1 MKNTA
6 KEYLYKEYQNLSEFM
21 ANEISIKSKEKEF
34 LDQVLTKLKG
44 IIGEKKFAEYTFNS
58 AIPNYENW
66 KKELD
71 EKCGDNIVKLSQE
84 LEKYSFKEETWTNFL
99 KKTEIF
105 SDETSGIF
113 KEFIQ
118 ETTENW
124 GKFTF
129 IYGRFAEEAQCLFDK
144 RTFYKKL
151 LKQKKKT
158 QKDIANIISE
168 NISDDNFKIDSYDP
182 DSIATAINKLLNNSD
197 KRTGQNGI
205 GLWEKMITALYGEKN
220 DRYSYCK
227 QQFIKEWADFWHKQ
241 VPQFSIDELIGTVE
255 FYYDVPQLIQCKK

>member
-1 MKNTA
+1 MKDA
-6 KEYLYKEYQNLSEFM
+6 EKKFLYENYQNFSKFM
-21 ANEISIKSKEKEF
+21 ANTISIKDKERM
-34 LDQVLTKLKG
+34 DPVLTTLKD
-44 IIGEKKFAEYTFNS
+44 IIDEKKFAEYTFNS
-58 AIPNYENW
+58 VIPDYKNW

-71 EKCGDNIVKLSQE
+71 EKCGDNIIKLSQE

-99 KKTEIF
+99 KDTEIF
-105 SDETSGIF
+105 SDKTPGIF
-113 KEFIQ
+113 KKSIQ
-118 ETTENW
+118 ETTENR
-124 GKFTF
+124 GKSAF
-129 IYGRFAEEAQCLFDK
+129 IYGRIAEEAQCLFDK

-158 QKDIANIISE
+158 QTGIANIISE
-168 NISDDNFKIDSYDP
+168 NISDDNFKIDSYAP
-182 DSIATAINKLLNNSD
+182 DSIVTAINKLLNNSD
-197 KRTGQNGI
+197 KRTGQYGI
-205 GLWEKMITALYGEKN
+205 GLWKKMITTLYGEKN